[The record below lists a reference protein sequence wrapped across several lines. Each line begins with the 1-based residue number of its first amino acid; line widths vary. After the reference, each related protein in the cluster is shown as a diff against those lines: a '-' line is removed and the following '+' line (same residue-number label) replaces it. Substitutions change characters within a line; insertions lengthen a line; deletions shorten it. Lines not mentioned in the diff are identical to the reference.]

1 MKNIMKWQL
10 KDIKPET
17 ILEHSKV
24 NKTSYLF
31 SNILLS
37 RGIVTK
43 KDIYKYFHPEN
54 SELYYPFLLTD
65 MNKSVEKIHDIIESD
80 KKILVYGDYDVD
92 GVTSTSLLYLFF
104 LKFSSEVIYYIPDRE
119 KEGYGLSKR
128 GIDHAK
134 EKNVSLIITCDCGI
148 NSIKEIEYANSKGIE
163 TIVTDHHQPDAI
175 LPKAFSIIDPKRKN
189 DIYPNKDLAGV
200 GVAYKLTYAYCLK
213 YDIRLKTAT
222 DFLDLVALG
231 TAADIV
237 PMKDENRIL
246 TYRGIKKINSGDI
259 RIGLA
264 ELIRTC
270 DLQEKE
276 LNVSDI
282 VFNIAPRL
290 NATGRVSN
298 AKKSIKLLTATEIR
312 MAREYSDILNK
323 ENLQRRAIQDDVYE
337 SALFQIQEK
346 YGENIPKIIIL
357 NSNTWHPGV
366 IGIVSSKIKESFYRP
381 NFLISFRNGIG
392 KGSGRSIKKFNL
404 YNALASSK
412 KYLEGF
418 GGHFAA
424 AGLSIKKQNL
434 ENFESSISDYT
445 DKNID
450 EENLIRVLP
459 IDAEIQLENINAT
472 LLKFIDRMMPFGPG
486 NMRPIFCMYKVHPYR
501 AKILKN
507 KHLKFSV
514 KNENLYLDCM
524 GWNMVDKF
532 ELIMSSKKE
541 INIAFV
547 PTINEWN
554 GVKNIQLIIKD
565 IKK

>member
-1 MKNIMKWQL
+1 MKWQL

-17 ILEHSKV
+17 ILEHSKI

-37 RGIVTK
+37 RKIITK
-43 KDIYKYFHPEN
+43 ENIQKFFHPED
-54 SELYYPFLLTD
+54 SELYDPFLLTD
-65 MNKSVEKIHDIIESD
+65 MIQSVEKIHDIIELD
-80 KKILVYGDYDVD
+80 KKILIYGDYDVD

-104 LKFSSEVIYYIPDRE
+104 LKFSSEILYYIPDRE
-119 KEGYGLSKR
+119 KEGYGISKK

-134 EKNVSLIITCDCGI
+134 ANNVSLIITCDCGI
-148 NSIKEIEYANSKGIE
+148 NSIKEIEYANHKGIE
-163 TIVTDHHQPDAI
+163 TIITDHHQPDTI
-175 LPKAFSIIDPKRKN
+175 LPKAFSIINPKRKN
-189 DIYPNKDLAGV
+189 DEYPNKDLAGV
-200 GVAYKLTYAYCLK
+200 GVAYKLIYAYCLK
-213 YDIRLKTAT
+213 YDIQIKTAN

-246 TYRGIKKINSGDI
+246 TYRGLKKINSGNI
-259 RIGLA
+259 RIGLI
-264 ELIRTC
+264 ELIRIC

-282 VFNIAPRL
+282 VFSLAPRL
-290 NATGRVSN
+290 NATGRLSN
-298 AKKSIKLLTATEIR
+298 AKKAIKLLTTKEIR
-312 MAREYSDILNK
+312 MAREYSEILNK
-323 ENLQRRAIQDDVYE
+323 ENLERRAIQDEVYE
-337 SALFQIQEK
+337 NALFQLQEK

-357 NSNTWHPGV
+357 NSDTWHPGV

-392 KGSGRSIKKFNL
+392 KGSGRSIKNFNL
-404 YNALASSK
+404 YDALASSK

-424 AGLSIKKQNL
+424 AGLTIKKQNL
-434 ENFESSISDYT
+434 ENFESSITDYT
-445 DKNID
+445 NKNID
-450 EENLIRVLP
+450 DENLIKTLP
-459 IDAEIQLENINAT
+459 IDAKIQLENINAT

-501 AKILKN
+501 ARILKN

-514 KNENLYLDCM
+514 KNENLYLDCI

-532 ELIMSSKKE
+532 ELIMSPKKE
-541 INIAFV
+541 INIAFI

-554 GVKNIQLIIKD
+554 NKKNIQLIIKD

>member
-1 MKNIMKWQL
+1 MKWQL

-17 ILEHSKV
+17 ILEHSKI

-37 RGIVTK
+37 REINTK
-43 KDIYKYFHPEN
+43 EDIQKYFDLDN
-54 SELYYPFLLTD
+54 YELYDPFLLTD
-65 MNKSVEKIHDIIESD
+65 INKSVEKIHDIIKSE
-80 KKILVYGDYDVD
+80 KKLLIYGDYDVD

-104 LKFSSEVIYYIPDRE
+104 LKISPEVIYYIPDRE
-119 KEGYGLSKR
+119 KEGYGLSKK

-134 EKNVSLIITCDCGI
+134 TNNVSLIITCDCGI
-148 NSIKEIEYANSKGIE
+148 TSINEIEYANSKGIE
-163 TIVTDHHQPDAI
+163 TIITDHHQPDTI

-189 DIYPNKDLAGV
+189 DLYPNKDLAGV
-200 GVAYKLTYAYCLK
+200 GVAYKLIYAYCLK
-213 YDIRLKTAT
+213 YDIQIKTAN

-246 TYRGIKKINSGDI
+246 TYRGLKKINSGNI
-259 RIGLA
+259 RIGLM

-270 DLQEKE
+270 NLQKKE

-282 VFNIAPRL
+282 VFNLAPRL
-290 NATGRVSN
+290 NATGRLSN
-298 AKKSIKLLTATEIR
+298 AKKAIKLLTTEEIR
-312 MAREYSDILNK
+312 MARDYSDILNK
-323 ENLQRRAIQDDVYE
+323 ENLKRRTVQDKVYE
-337 SALFQIQEK
+337 SALFQLREK

-357 NSNTWHPGV
+357 NSDIWHPGV

-381 NFLISFRNGIG
+381 NFLISFRDGVG
-392 KGSGRSIKKFNL
+392 KGSGRSIKSFNL
-404 YNALASSK
+404 YDALANSK

-418 GGHFAA
+418 GGHFVA
-424 AGLSIKKQNL
+424 AGLNIKKENL
-434 ENFESSISDYT
+434 ENFESSITNYT
-445 DKNID
+445 NKNID
-450 EENLIRVLP
+450 DNNLIRILP
-459 IDAEIQLENINAT
+459 IDAEIQLENINST

-501 AKILKN
+501 ARILKN

-514 KNENLYLDCM
+514 KNENLYLDCI
-524 GWNMVDKF
+524 GWNMADKF
-532 ELIMSSKKE
+532 ELIMSPKKE

-554 GVKNIQLIIKD
+554 NMKNIQLVIKD
-565 IKK
+565 IKE